1 MFSTPDEL
9 SEGQLEI
16 FIKARVQQRVDEGVD
31 ISQPGQEVC
40 YFWWDNAKM
49 EAHEQLLDEKG

>member
-40 YFWWDNAKM
+40 YFW
-49 EAHEQLLDEKG
+49 